1 MLGDGSG
8 TGFNMRHDYMYGN
21 ESEIS
26 SFYRIPKIL
35 LENRIYSDMSADAKL
50 LYAIFLDRA
59 SLSAANEWKD
69 EDGRIYIIF
78 QVEDIMRIL
87 GCGNQKASKLL
98 AELENSYDLIERK
111 KQGFCKPNLIYV
123 KAVSTLMLES
133 HVQKC
138 ENHISGSVK
147 TTRTEVLKSHTNNT
161 NYNNTY
167 KNNTNHISHESD
179 DENMEKRI
187 ALKKYFWETLSVE
200 KLIEEYPTRKE
211 ILNEIVEVIL
221 DTVCSN
227 QKTIY
232 VAKDYKPKKIVDS
245 RFMKLQADHIRNVLE
260 IIEKAT
266 NIRNTKQYI
275 LTALYNSTLTVNSY
289 FTMQNNNSCATET
302 KEKETNSFNYF
313 SSETKNEE
321 LLKQIL
327 HEM

>member
-69 EDGRIYIIF
+69 EEGRIYIIF

-167 KNNTNHISHESD
+167 KNIYYKGGLTD
-179 DENMEKRI
+179 GDEATLIYLNEGSVTYEDTVIKNDYD
-187 ALKKYFWETLSVE
+187 KKYSPA
-200 KLIEEYPTRKE
+200 Y
-211 ILNEIVEVIL
+211 
-221 DTVCSN
+221 TVS
-227 QKTIY
+227 
-232 VAKDYKPKKIVDS
+232 
-245 RFMKLQADHIRNVLE
+245 
-260 IIEKAT
+260 
-266 NIRNTKQYI
+266 
-275 LTALYNSTLTVNSY
+275 AL
-289 FTMQNNNSCATET
+289 
-302 KEKETNSFNYF
+302 
-313 SSETKNEE
+313 
-321 LLKQIL
+321 
-327 HEM
+327 

>member
-69 EDGRIYIIF
+69 EEGRIYIIF

-167 KNNTNHISHESD
+167 KNNTNHISLESD
-179 DENMEKRI
+179 DENM
-187 ALKKYFWETLSVE
+187 KKE
-200 KLIEEYPTRKE
+200 
-211 ILNEIVEVIL
+211 
-221 DTVCSN
+221 
-227 QKTIY
+227 
-232 VAKDYKPKKIVDS
+232 
-245 RFMKLQADHIRNVLE
+245 
-260 IIEKAT
+260 
-266 NIRNTKQYI
+266 
-275 LTALYNSTLTVNSY
+275 
-289 FTMQNNNSCATET
+289 
-302 KEKETNSFNYF
+302 
-313 SSETKNEE
+313 
-321 LLKQIL
+321 
-327 HEM
+327 